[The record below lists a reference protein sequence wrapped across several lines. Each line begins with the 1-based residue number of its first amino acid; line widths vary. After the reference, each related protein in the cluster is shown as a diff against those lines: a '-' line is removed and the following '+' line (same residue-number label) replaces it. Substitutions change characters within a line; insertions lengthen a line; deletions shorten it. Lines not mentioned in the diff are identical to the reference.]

1 MSPAMRAGMDTEVS
15 TRTAPKGSFSSKGVD
30 ESESEPF
37 SDDGILGNRL
47 LRDGTRQKTLQC
59 PLEGPFC
66 HFNAIL
72 QNPVVTMP
80 PLITPNL
87 GEEGAPRA
95 AVDGIDL
102 VCPQVHTKVH
112 MRDLPPPRETRS
124 AAALIGVRDIGHR
137 KSEPVIVSVRG
148 GGFADQQAT
157 QDGERLVVH
166 RNQPEPQQSI
176 VQNHFY
182 EYEYLYN
189 STRQKS
195 LHADN

>member
-1 MSPAMRAGMDTEVS
+1 MSV
-15 TRTAPKGSFSSKGVD
+15 
-30 ESESEPF
+30 
-37 SDDGILGNRL
+37 
-47 LRDGTRQKTLQC
+47 
-59 PLEGPFC
+59 EGPFC

-87 GEEGAPRA
+87 GEEGVPRA

-137 KSEPVIVSVRG
+137 KSEPVIASVRG
-148 GGFADQQAT
+148 VDLLTNKPRKMGNVGGSSKPA
-157 QDGERLVVH
+157 
-166 RNQPEPQQSI
+166 
-176 VQNHFY
+176 
-182 EYEYLYN
+182 
-189 STRQKS
+189 
-195 LHADN
+195 